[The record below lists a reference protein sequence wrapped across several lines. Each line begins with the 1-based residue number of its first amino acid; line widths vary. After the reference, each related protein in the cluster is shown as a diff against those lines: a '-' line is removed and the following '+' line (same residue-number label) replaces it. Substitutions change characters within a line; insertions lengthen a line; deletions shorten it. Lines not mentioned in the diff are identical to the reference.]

1 MFQGHSDTE
10 LSADGL
16 QQAEKLRDR
25 LANEKI
31 DVIYSS
37 DLKRAVVTA
46 ETIAFRHKLN
56 ITTCPELR
64 EINYGKVE
72 KLTFDEI
79 KQLYPKVAEL
89 CIDWSLELKFPD
101 GEGVGELE
109 QRINKFLGRLKQHT
123 PEQTILI
130 VAHGGPL
137 RVMVCSLLGI
147 GLEHW
152 RQIYID
158 LASLSVV
165 HTHPEIAVLALLNDT
180 SHLKSERE

>member
-16 QQAEKLRDR
+16 RQAEKIRDR
-25 LANEKI
+25 LAGEKI
-31 DVIYSS
+31 DIIYSS

-46 ETIAFRHKLN
+46 ETIASRHGLS
-56 ITTCPELR
+56 ITTCSELR

-72 KLTFDEI
+72 KLTIDEI
-79 KQLYPKVAEL
+79 KNLYPKLAEM
-89 CIDWSLELKFPD
+89 CVDWSSQLQFPGGESVVELQ
-101 GEGVGELE
+101 
-109 QRINKFLGRLKQHT
+109 QRVNKFLDRLNQHS

-137 RVMVCSLLGI
+137 RVMVCALLGI

-158 LASLSVV
+158 LASLSIVQIY
-165 HTHPEIAVLALLNDT
+165 PEVTMLVLLNDT
-180 SHLKSERE
+180 SHLK